1 MNEIKRTRV
10 YNQITP
16 KKQNVKE
23 LKFEYHIREH
33 HEDHLKIMGRAE
45 GRPSQIFMLP
55 RLKSS
60 FKYINL

>member
-45 GRPSQIFMLP
+45 ERPSQIFMLP
-55 RLKSS
+55 RLK
-60 FKYINL
+60 